1 MAEDIAPALL
11 EKIRAD
17 FTHRLGGRQR
27 ATELLEL
34 IEGGT
39 GTYQTANDYRG
50 FPRQPEQ
57 RRAAGWPHV
66 LQHCRQ
72 GYPPATGG

>member
-17 FTHRLGGRQR
+17 FTRRLGGRKR

-39 GTYQTANDYRG
+39 GTYQTANDYSKQVG
-50 FPRQPEQ
+50 EALSEAFHAKIG
-57 RRAAGWPHV
+57 RAS
-66 LQHCRQ
+66 CRERV
-72 GYPPATGG
+72 